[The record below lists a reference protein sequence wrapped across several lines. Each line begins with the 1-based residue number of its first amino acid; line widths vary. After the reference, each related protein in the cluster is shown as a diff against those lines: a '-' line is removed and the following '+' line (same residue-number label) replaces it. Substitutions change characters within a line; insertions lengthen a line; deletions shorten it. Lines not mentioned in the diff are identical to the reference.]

1 MFAVPRRASRGVTAA
16 YLRLLIQSAR
26 SYWRL
31 PFLRVSTLINK
42 LIDVFYV
49 LTFYTFWRFVC
60 NNGSQ
65 ILSGQIVTTAPTSV
79 VPQINIIYLMFLRS
93 TPIRCRVISICCPK
107 GLATIWFCLTKNCS
121 LEALFDT
128 FQYGFH
134 LIILI
139 WIQSPPIALWVV

>member
-1 MFAVPRRASRGVTAA
+1 MFAVPRTASRGVTAA

-65 ILSGQIVTTAPTSV
+65 ILSGQIVMTAPTSV

-93 TPIRCRVISICCPK
+93 IPIRCRVISICRPK
-107 GLATIWFCLTKNCS
+107 GLATI
-121 LEALFDT
+121 
-128 FQYGFH
+128 
-134 LIILI
+134 
-139 WIQSPPIALWVV
+139 